1 MDEMD
6 DFDLKEIV
14 GKAGEKAEKERIQ
27 QVLLET
33 RWDHKRTARL
43 LQVSYKTL
51 LFKITKYRLNSIG
64 PTFMSKFSGTHAI
77 LYGRKEI

>member
-33 RWDHKRTARL
+33 RWDHKRTARM

-51 LFKITKYRLNSIG
+51 LLKIAKHRLDSIG
-64 PTFMSKFSGTHAI
+64 PVFVSRLSGTHAI
-77 LYGRKEI
+77 LYGRKEV